1 MNKLLNNK
9 KIILIIGGGIAAY
22 KSLDLIRL
30 FKKQNCEIKVVI
42 TESGKKF
49 VTPLSVASLSQN
61 KVYQDIFDSEKE
73 AEMDHISL
81 SRWSDIILFAPATA
95 NSIAKLASGK
105 ADDLASTLILA
116 SNKQIILA
124 PAMNVRMWLHK
135 ATQNNINKLLDFGY
149 MSVGPSTGDMA
160 CGEYGEGKMSS
171 PEQIY
176 EFVKNYFSNRDIVKN
191 KNLKALVTA
200 GPTKEYIDPVRFIT
214 NNSSGKQGYEIAN
227 SLAKFGVETTL
238 ISGPSILKKPQ
249 NVNIIRVESAD
260 QMYIE
265 TKKALPVDIA
275 VCTAAITDFKPTKYE
290 AKKIKKNN
298 LNLNFKRNIDILEF
312 LSKNNLQRPRLVVGF
327 AAETNDILKLAKEK
341 KNKKYCDWIVANDVS
356 NPEIGFNS
364 DYNAVSIICGDEV
377 EIIEKNLKSHIANKI
392 AKKIVNNFIQ

>member
-1 MNKLLNNK
+1 MDNLLKNK

-30 FKKQNCEIKVVI
+30 LKKQECELKVVL

-49 VTPLSVASLSQN
+49 VTPLSIASLSQN

-81 SRWSDIILFAPATA
+81 SRWCDIILFAPVTA
-95 NSIAKLASGK
+95 NSIAKLASGG
-105 ADDLASTLILA
+105 ANDLASTLILA
-116 SNKQIILA
+116 SNKQVVLV
-124 PAMNVRMWLHK
+124 PAMNVRMWSHK
-135 ATQNNINKLLDFGY
+135 STQTNFEKLLDYGY
-149 MSVGPSTGDMA
+149 LTIGPSIGEMA
-160 CGEYGEGKMSS
+160 CGEYGEGRMST
-171 PEQIY
+171 PEQIFKFI
-176 EFVKNYFSNRDIVKN
+176 ENYFSERNIIKN

-200 GPTKEYIDPVRFIT
+200 GPTKEYLDPVRFVT
-214 NNSSGKQGYEIAN
+214 NNSSGKQGYEIAK

-238 ISGPSILKKPQ
+238 ISGPSILKKPESVNTV
-249 NVNIIRVESAD
+249 NVETAD
-260 QMYIE
+260 QMYEE

-275 VCTAAITDFKPTKYE
+275 VCAAAITDFKPDKYKE
-290 AKKIKKNN
+290 KKIKKDS

-312 LSKNNLQRPRLVVGF
+312 LSKNNLQRPKLVVGF
-327 AAETNDILKLAKEK
+327 AAETNDILKFAKEK
-341 KNKKYCDWIVANDVS
+341 KNKKHCDWIIANDVS

-364 DYNAVSIICGDEV
+364 DYNAVSIIYGDKV
-377 EIIEKNLKSHIANKI
+377 EIIKKNLKSYIASKI